1 MHQTSQ
7 GRRHRRQHSPQ
18 YKAELVQLCL
28 ASGASLASIAI
39 DHGLNPN
46 LLRRWV
52 QEHERLGLH
61 ALGTEPP
68 ESSSNDRTAGTAPAV
83 WPAFVP
89 VNVAPVDPGATRGA
103 DTASAVRFELNA
115 DRINL
120 TVHWPHSRPR
130 ELAHWIKELLA

>member
-1 MHQTSQ
+1 MHQASQ
-7 GRRHRRQHSPQ
+7 GRRRRRQHSPH

-28 ASGASLASIAI
+28 TGGASLASIAV

-61 ALGTEPP
+61 GLDMGPQ
-68 ESSSNDRTAGTAPAV
+68 ESSSNGPTVNATPAV
-83 WPAFVP
+83 WPAFLP
-89 VNVAPVDPGATRGA
+89 VDVAPVEAA
-103 DTASAVRFELNA
+103 ASRMTDSACAVRIELNA
-115 DRINL
+115 NRINL
-120 TVHWPHSRPR
+120 TVHWPHTRPR

>member
-1 MHQTSQ
+1 MHQASQ

-28 ASGASLASIAI
+28 AGGASLASIAI

-61 ALGTEPP
+61 ALELEPQA
-68 ESSSNDRTAGTAPAV
+68 SSPNHHTADTAPAV

-89 VNVAPVDPGATRGA
+89 VNVASADAAATRVA
-103 DTASAVRFELNA
+103 DTSSAVRIELNA
-115 DRINL
+115 ARMNL
-120 TVHWPHSRPR
+120 TVHWPHTRPR